1 MTKIEFLD
9 GLRTALSSDVTAQEM
24 QENLSY
30 YSQYIDDEIRK
41 GRTEQEVLDELG
53 DPWIIARTIID
64 ANGGTTAKETIYEA
78 DNREY
83 EDRQKGQRKT
93 NVMLLD
99 TWWKKLLLMICIVG
113 IIFLVFAVITGIISL
128 IAPIVIPALV
138 IIMLVKM
145 LRGRR

>member
-64 ANGGTTAKETIYEA
+64 AKGGTTAKETIYEA

-93 NVMLLD
+93 KVMLLD